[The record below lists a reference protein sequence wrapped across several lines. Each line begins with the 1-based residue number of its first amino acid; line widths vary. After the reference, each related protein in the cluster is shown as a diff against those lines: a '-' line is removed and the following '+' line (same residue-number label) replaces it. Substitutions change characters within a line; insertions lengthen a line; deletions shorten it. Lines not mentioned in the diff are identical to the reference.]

1 MKVHLLGVRGSTP
14 ATGAEFARYG
24 GHTSCVA
31 IAPDDGPP
39 RLVLDAGTGIRQLG
53 RLLGGEPFR
62 GTLMLGHLH
71 WDHTQGLPF
80 CPAIDRPGAR
90 VRMLLPDP
98 GGDRDARRVFERAM
112 SPPHF
117 PIDIGGL
124 RGEWSVDGL
133 QPGRYELEGY
143 DVLALDI
150 PHKGGRTL
158 GFRIEGDGGSMA
170 YLSDHGPVAI
180 GPGPEGWGE
189 YHDAALALAD
199 GVDLLL
205 HDAQHTTAEFPAKAT
220 WGHTTADY
228 AVELGVRAGA
238 RTVVLFHHD
247 PNREDDD
254 VDALVASFAGAG
266 VRVIGAVEDDVLSTA
281 EAAPVAST
289 R

>member
-1 MKVHLLGVRGSTP
+1 VKVHLLGVRGSTP

-31 IAPDDGPP
+31 IADDTGVP

-62 GTLMLGHLH
+62 GTICLGHLH

-80 CPAIDRPGAR
+80 CPSIDRPGAQ
-90 VRMLLPDP
+90 VRMLMPDQ
-98 GGDRDARRVFERAM
+98 GDAEQVFNRAM

-117 PIDIGGL
+117 PIDIAGL
-124 RGEWSVDGL
+124 RGDWEVAGL
-133 QPGRYELEGY
+133 QPGRHEIEGY

-150 PHKGGRTL
+150 PHKGGRTF
-158 GFRIEGDGGSMA
+158 GFRIQGESGSIA
-170 YLSDHGPVAI
+170 YLSDHGPSAVA
-180 GPGPEGWGE
+180 PGPDGWGE
-189 YHDAALALAD
+189 YHEAALALAD

-205 HDAQHTTAEFPAKAT
+205 HDAQHTAEELPTRVSF
-220 WGHTTADY
+220 GHSAADY
-228 AVELGVRAGA
+228 AVELGHRAGA

-254 VDALVASFAGAG
+254 MDRLVESFSDAPVH
-266 VRVIGAVEDDVLSTA
+266 VIGAVEDDILSTA
-281 EAAPVAST
+281 TASSVGST
-289 R
+289 RDA